1 MSIEFI
7 TSFVRLIGSADKFN
21 LRVSISYT
29 GPAYRSSKPDLVK
42 TYSKIFRLYAIRT
55 TINVSRDNSGN
66 LVSGKSLPPSLAVW
80 LFRERNVHFQSSF
93 EDFSE
98 ALQINIE
105 RLFLYSWIK
114 TSGVFP
120 NRTRLALKALQS
132 RKTKTQGIW
141 KHWNFKSPQRKERSH
156 RNSSAI
162 WKVKW
167 IIQTYLPLSYLS
179 IDARGALQEQLP
191 GSELT
196 SLMCSKPEWC
206 GLLYNSVLNRTSY
219 KTDVL
224 ASFWTR

>member
-105 RLFLYSWIK
+105 RLFLYSWLK
-114 TSGVFP
+114 LVEFFP
-120 NRTRLALKALQS
+120 IEQGSLWRPCNHGKLKLREFESTEISNRHREKNAAIVTRVQ
-132 RKTKTQGIW
+132 
-141 KHWNFKSPQRKERSH
+141 FERS
-156 RNSSAI
+156 
-162 WKVKW
+162 
-167 IIQTYLPLSYLS
+167 
-179 IDARGALQEQLP
+179 
-191 GSELT
+191 SE
-196 SLMCSKPEWC
+196 
-206 GLLYNSVLNRTSY
+206 
-219 KTDVL
+219 
-224 ASFWTR
+224 

>member
-1 MSIEFI
+1 MAKVCLLLWQFACKE
-7 TSFVRLIGSADKFN
+7 
-21 LRVSISYT
+21 
-29 GPAYRSSKPDLVK
+29 
-42 TYSKIFRLYAIRT
+42 
-55 TINVSRDNSGN
+55 
-66 LVSGKSLPPSLAVW
+66 

-105 RLFLYSWIK
+105 RLFLSLWIN
-114 TSGVFP
+114 TSGVFFQYRK
-120 NRTRLALKALQS
+120 NTARSEGLCD

-141 KHWNFKSPQRKERSH
+141 KHWNFKSPQRKERNH

-162 WKVKW
+162 SKVKW

-196 SLMCSKPEWC
+196 SLTCSKPEWY
-206 GLLYNSVLNRTSY
+206 GLLQLSTKPDELQNWHVSQFLNVLEIPQTY
-219 KTDVL
+219 I
-224 ASFWTR
+224 